1 MALPELHPLM
11 TILRARG
18 TLSGVLAFA
27 GAIVVAVALSG
38 CGGDDNS
45 SNAASRTSTWADG
58 MCSALVTWQ
67 EHVKAARE
75 KVSNGQL
82 SKATLEEASDT
93 VTDANAKFREDI
105 EALGKP
111 PTPTAKEAKS
121 AVQQL
126 SDDLRKNADKIREA
140 LVGVSGASGVTAA
153 VTASAGA
160 VEAMGHDLQ
169 DTATQLQ
176 SLAKDDAWATAFQS
190 SKSCQK
196 LTR

>member
-1 MALPELHPLM
+1 M
-11 TILRARG
+11 TVLRARG
-18 TLSGVLAFA
+18 PLPGVLALA
-27 GAIVVAVALSG
+27 GTILVAVGLSG
-38 CGGDDNS
+38 CGGDDKS
-45 SNAASRTSTWADG
+45 SSAASQTATWADG

-67 EHVKAARE
+67 EDAKAAGE

-82 SKATLEEASDT
+82 SKATLQDASDT
-93 VTDANAKFREDI
+93 VADANAKLRGDL

-121 AVQQL
+121 ALQQL
-126 SDDLRKNADKIREA
+126 ADDLRKNAEKIREA
-140 LVGVSGASGVTAA
+140 LAGVSDASGVTAG
-153 VTASAGA
+153 VTVAAGA

-176 SLAKDDAWATAFQS
+176 SLSKDDAWATAFQS
-190 SKSCQK
+190 SESCQK